1 MANSKKKRKKTFLA
15 VYLGAQAAM
24 KKWEKL
30 PPKIQQELESKGIQA
45 WQEWVAKNKKSIVY
59 MGAPLG
65 TTKRVDR
72 KGIANTSNEMGAFTV
87 VQAAS
92 HAAAAKLFRSHPHF
106 TIFPGESV
114 EVMECLP
121 IPGM

>member
-1 MANSKKKRKKTFLA
+1 
-15 VYLGAQAAM
+15 M

-30 PPKIQQELESKGIQA
+30 PVKTRQEREDAGIQA
-45 WQEWVAKNKKSIVY
+45 WHAWVIKNEKSIVY

-65 TTKRVDR
+65 TTKQVSR
-72 KGIANTSNEMGAFTV
+72 KGVANTHNEMGAFTV
-87 VQAAS
+87 VQADS
-92 HAAAAKLFRSHPHF
+92 HASAAKLFKDHPHF

-114 EVMECLP
+114 EVMECMK

>member
-1 MANSKKKRKKTFLA
+1 MANSKKKQKKTFLA
-15 VYLGAQAAM
+15 VYIGVQSTM

-30 PPKIQQELESKGIQA
+30 PAKVRHEREAAGIQA
-45 WQEWVAKNKKSIVY
+45 WHEWVETHKKSIIY

-72 KGIANTSNEMGAFTV
+72 KGVSNTSNELGAFTV
-87 VQAAS
+87 VQADS
-92 HAAAAKLFRSHPHF
+92 HAAAAKLFKGHPHF

-114 EVMECLP
+114 EIMECLK